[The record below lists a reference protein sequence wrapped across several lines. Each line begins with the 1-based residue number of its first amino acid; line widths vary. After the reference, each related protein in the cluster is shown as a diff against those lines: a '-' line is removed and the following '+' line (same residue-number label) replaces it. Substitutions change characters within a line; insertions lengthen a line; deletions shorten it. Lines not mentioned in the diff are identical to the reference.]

1 MHSIN
6 SQIADPVCPLHLSSE
21 TWKAASQRSLYER
34 EAPISYS
41 WECPKPSYLLH
52 ENKEYCLPCPMK
64 SMRHDNKEDTGEQHM
79 LSYLSPQE
87 TGEKS
92 GLYMNQTQLSQR
104 ALQNVHTAA
113 SLSLMGS
120 SARRS
125 PLGRATHQ

>member
-1 MHSIN
+1 
-6 SQIADPVCPLHLSSE
+6 
-21 TWKAASQRSLYER
+21 
-34 EAPISYS
+34 
-41 WECPKPSYLLH
+41 
-52 ENKEYCLPCPMK
+52 
-64 SMRHDNKEDTGEQHM
+64 M

-120 SARRS
+120 STRRS
-125 PLGRATHQ
+125 PLGRATHQQTKDNQSIKDKTLAKK